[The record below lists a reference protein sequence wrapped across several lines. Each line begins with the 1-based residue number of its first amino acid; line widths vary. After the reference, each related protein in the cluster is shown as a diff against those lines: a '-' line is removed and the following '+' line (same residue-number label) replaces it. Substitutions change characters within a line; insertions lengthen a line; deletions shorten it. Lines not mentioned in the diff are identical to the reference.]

1 MVKDNRKFFGKVAIL
16 QRVLTDYRVPFFD
29 LLAKSCIGGVS
40 VFAGNPLADEGI
52 NIGAD
57 IRVADFN
64 FAKNRYFGFGKFK
77 FCWQQ
82 RIVSWLYQFQPDV
95 LIVEANPRLIS
106 NLLAIYLMKKWN
118 RPIIGWGLGLLDW
131 TGNKLVLSSRKKAL
145 NMYYRCFDQLIS
157 YSSKGVSDYQ
167 KLGIDKRKIF
177 VAHNAVSNEFS
188 NNLIAKIERNPKIVL
203 EWKKKHL
210 LSESSVILFVGRL
223 IPQKRVG
230 DLIIACSRIKA
241 DCELI
246 IVGDGVEF
254 DSLKRLASKVFPK
267 TIFLGHKIG
276 EELAICFTAA
286 DIFVLPGSGGLAVQ
300 EAMIYGKPVIVTSGD
315 GTQVDLVREGKNGF
329 HVEPG
334 DINSLINAIETGI
347 ENRELLNKMGLESR
361 RIVTE
366 EYNMNNM
373 VQTFIK
379 VLNVAVKN

>member
-1 MVKDNRKFFGKVAIL
+1 MVKDNHKFFGKVAIL

-29 LLAKSCIGGVS
+29 QLAESCIGGIS
-40 VFAGNPLADEGI
+40 VFAGNPLAYEGI
-52 NIGAD
+52 NISSD
-57 IRVADFN
+57 VRVADLH

-82 RIVSWLYQFQPDV
+82 GIVSWLCKFKPEV

-118 RPIIGWGLGLLDW
+118 RPVIGWGLGLLDW
-131 TGNKLVLSSRKKAL
+131 TGNKLVLSARRKAL

-157 YSSKGVSDYQ
+157 YSSKGVSDYK
-167 KLGIDKRKIF
+167 KLGIDKEKIF
-177 VAHNAVSNEFS
+177 VAHNAVSNKSS
-188 NNLIAKIERNPKIVL
+188 NNLKSKIEQNPKIVL
-203 EWKKKHL
+203 EWKRRYH
-210 LSESSVILFVGRL
+210 LSEKPIVLFVGRL

-230 DLIIACSRIKA
+230 DLIIACSRIKTN
-241 DCELI
+241 CELI
-246 IVGDGVEF
+246 IVGDGVEL
-254 DSLKRLASKVFPK
+254 DSLKILARKIFPK
-267 TIFLGHKIG
+267 AIFLGQKSG
-276 EELAICFTAA
+276 EELAICFTVA

-300 EAMIYGKPVIVTSGD
+300 EAMIYGKPVIVASGD
-315 GTQVDLVREGKNGF
+315 GTQVDLVRDGKNGF

-334 DINSLINAIETGI
+334 NINSLINAIETGT
-347 ENRELLNKMGLESR
+347 ENRDLLNKMGIESR

-379 VLNVAVKN
+379 VLNVAAKN